1 MWCLLQVP
9 GLTARAWDNDGEFLL
24 IEAAYALPK
33 WVKPETSTN
42 RVWLHK
48 GALHLVPLPS
58 TRSPTLPPAPS
69 AAEALAIVAADSVP
83 TKAGDRVQSALAAK
97 LQVGGCVATAAG
109 WSWALLART
118 LCAHSFRVVLVGFDA
133 GQVIA

>member
-42 RVWLHK
+42 RVWLHE
-48 GALHLVPLPS
+48 GLLHLVPLPS
-58 TRSPTLPPAPS
+58 ARFPTLPPAPS
-69 AAEALAIVAADSVP
+69 TAEAIAIVAADSVP
-83 TKAGDRVQSALAAK
+83 TKAGDRVQAALAAK
-97 LQVGGCVATAAG
+97 LQVGGCVAMSAG
-109 WSWALLART
+109 
-118 LCAHSFRVVLVGFDA
+118 CC
-133 GQVIA
+133 